1 MYWNTTEYSGDAD
14 TNRLT
19 LTWDVLKLICKSSVV
34 FINWRLTL
42 TWDVLKSEISQP
54 VRQILKD

>member
-42 TWDVLKSEISQP
+42 TWDVLKSSY
-54 VRQILKD
+54 VF